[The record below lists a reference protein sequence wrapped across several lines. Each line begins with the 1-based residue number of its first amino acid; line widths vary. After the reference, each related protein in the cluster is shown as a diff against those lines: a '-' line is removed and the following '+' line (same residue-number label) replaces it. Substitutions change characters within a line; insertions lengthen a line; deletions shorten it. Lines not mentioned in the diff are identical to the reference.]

1 MTEPRSNEDSR
12 TSIPPVTVGPR
23 TLAFLWSCAGVS
35 TSYVLGASALER
47 PLIGIPAGLWLI
59 AGTVLG
65 THALTKRSETAERG
79 SENSTSNAAA
89 FLNRAQARLLA
100 FNTATGLELPR
111 WEAMENGLRE
121 VTRLPA
127 RTAQMFAPGVSR
139 LIERRANRPV
149 TVKVGVDLSESD
161 TRRILGAAPSIS
173 AASGVRLSFVRVPA
187 GALNTAREDLSGL
200 DGLIR
205 RGSDGDLFVF
215 VPESPSHPAS
225 WFDWSIQPPLSFA
238 TVFPTRLDCAQVEFG
253 RVDLS
258 TPGNADLVAG
268 LSAAAAVL
276 SRSPHRVSGSA
287 PWRRRALSNID
298 PEQGPVA
305 EIFGEL
311 SRRFEAATKQ
321 NPAGLSDR
329 TRLFDT
335 AARIVSAWA
344 LLCDRTLPAERRE
357 HIAQLASEGLEQEP
371 TQVLRLA
378 AAQFAA
384 GDDNAGLRS
393 LLWARRCL
401 RSSGA
406 QCAVDPLA
414 FIQSEIEHGRAG
426 GLSIGRV
433 AAGLALLWGTG
444 ELGRGN
450 YLRDDIADDLR
461 HSNWL
466 AGRDQDIALIDHV
479 MNELDSAEHQ
489 DSELLLR
496 RAA

>member
-1 MTEPRSNEDSR
+1 M
-12 TSIPPVTVGPR
+12 
-23 TLAFLWSCAGVS
+23 
-35 TSYVLGASALER
+35 
-47 PLIGIPAGLWLI
+47 
-59 AGTVLG
+59 
-65 THALTKRSETAERG
+65 
-79 SENSTSNAAA
+79 
-89 FLNRAQARLLA
+89 LN
-100 FNTATGLELPR
+100 
-111 WEAMENGLRE
+111 W
-121 VTRLPA
+121 
-127 RTAQMFAPGVSR
+127 
-139 LIERRANRPV
+139 
-149 TVKVGVDLSESD
+149 
-161 TRRILGAAPSIS
+161 
-173 AASGVRLSFVRVPA
+173 
-187 GALNTAREDLSGL
+187 
-200 DGLIR
+200 
-205 RGSDGDLFVF
+205 
-215 VPESPSHPAS
+215 
-225 WFDWSIQPPLSFA
+225 
-238 TVFPTRLDCAQVEFG
+238 
-253 RVDLS
+253 LS
-258 TPGNADLVAG
+258 T
-268 LSAAAAVL
+268 
-276 SRSPHRVSGSA
+276 
-287 PWRRRALSNID
+287 I
-298 PEQGPVA
+298 
-305 EIFGEL
+305 
-311 SRRFEAATKQ
+311 AT
-321 NPAGLSDR
+321 L
-329 TRLFDT
+329 L
-335 AARIVSAWA
+335 VSAWA